1 MAVMTAPPPSKTPP
15 VRRHLGFARRS
26 HWTRTIGLALGF
38 AMLGTVLHQH
48 GASIAAW
55 AVSILYCFGFP
66 HLAWW
71 LARRSAEPLRTEER
85 NLLCDHFFGGFTT
98 ALMAFNLLPSVLTLC
113 LMCMDSMTG
122 GGRRLMLRGLV
133 LHAIGTAVGVALF
146 GADWDPAPTLTIVIA
161 SVPLLLLQP
170 ITVSLTARAAIDKL
184 QAQRIQLEYQGQRDG
199 LSGLF
204 NRAHWESL
212 VHAEFERC
220 RRGAQPATLV
230 MADLDHFK
238 RINDEHG
245 HAAGDEAIRRFADTL
260 RRELRLNDAAGRY
273 GGEEFGLLLPG
284 TSAAAACELIER
296 LRSRLHQQPLL
307 DGVVVTASFGAV
319 DISADIAS
327 PSVWLRLADQMLYR
341 AKHLGR
347 DRVATLGDVDT
358 ITAPAAQTVPP
369 LCLAALNDQAA
380 LSHLLAGFDNSHAAL
395 ALFDPMDHLVLANA
409 AFRTLYHVQPTARSF
424 ADILRHC
431 HRHKLGPA
439 IECQD
444 IEDWLRMAE
453 SKRRSR
459 PHRSFTVDMLDA
471 ALFRAHETSFSDGW
485 ILLTLHSLAIE
496 SVIEP
501 ADTEWMTTTTA
512 PEMTFE
518 N

>member
-1 MAVMTAPPPSKTPP
+1 MTAPSPSNTPP
-15 VRRHLGFARRS
+15 AQRQLGFARRS

-38 AMLGTVLHQH
+38 VMLATVLHQQ
-48 GASIAAW
+48 GASPAAW

-71 LARRSAEPLRTEER
+71 LAHRSADPLRTEER
-85 NLLCDHFFGGFTT
+85 NLLCDHFFGGLTT
-98 ALMAFNLLPSVLTLC
+98 VLMAFNLLPSVLALC

-122 GGRRLMLRGLV
+122 GGRRLMLRGLAF
-133 LHAIGTAVGVALF
+133 HAIGIATGLILF
-146 GADWDPAPTLTIVIA
+146 GAAWDPDPTLTIVIA

-184 QAQRIQLEYQGQRDG
+184 QAQRVRLEHQGRHDG

-260 RRELRLNDAAGRY
+260 RHELRLNDAAGRY

-296 LRSRLHQQPLL
+296 LRSRMHQQPLL
-307 DGVVVTASFGAV
+307 DGVIVTASFGAV
-319 DISADIAS
+319 DVSADIAS
-327 PSVWLRLADQMLYR
+327 AAVWLRLADQMLYR

-347 DRVATLGDVDT
+347 DRVATLGDLDAT
-358 ITAPAAQTVPP
+358 AAPAAPAVPP
-369 LCLAALNDQAA
+369 LCLEALNDPAA

-444 IEDWLRMAE
+444 IEEWLRMAE

-459 PHRSFTVDMLDA
+459 PHRSFTVDMLDN

-485 ILLTLHSLAIE
+485 ILLTLNSLAIE
-496 SVIEP
+496 SAIESVE
-501 ADTEWMTTTTA
+501 TEWLTTTTTS
-512 PEMTFE
+512 PELLFE
-518 N
+518 S